1 MNDEFAREV
10 LLRLKGKISEE
21 YLKEVYDTIL
31 YVSANYEISKS
42 CTDIVEY
49 EYEIP
54 ECFTVFMVSK
64 RMDGRMSD
72 KSSRQYYYTI
82 TDMLNTIR
90 LPVEEIKI
98 NHIRRYIAY
107 ISKNKTTGE
116 QISRS
121 TLNQRKSI
129 IRSFF
134 QWLFQEGYIDED
146 PSIRIHP
153 ERCSR
158 EPEDVFTDFQV
169 ETMRKAVET
178 KRDLAILDLL
188 LSSGM
193 RISELLS
200 INISDVNF
208 DNRSIVVLGKGCK
221 YRTVYFDAR
230 ALSSIIDYLS
240 CRDDTNTALF
250 VSLRAP
256 HNRLSCS
263 ACRSMMSKL
272 SEATGISGIH
282 PHRFRH
288 TMATTAVSKG
298 CDIYTVQKL
307 LGHSRIE
314 TTSIYAHVS
323 DDDIRMK
330 HKLYIG

>member
-10 LLRLKGKISEE
+10 LLNLTGKIDAE
-21 YLKEVYDTIL
+21 YLKEIYDTII
-31 YVSANYEISKS
+31 YVSANYEIQKL
-42 CTDIVEY
+42 CTDVVEY
-49 EYEIP
+49 EYSLP
-54 ECFTVFMVSK
+54 ECFTIFMVSK
-64 RMDGRMSD
+64 RMDGKMSD
-72 KSSRQYYYTI
+72 ESSKQYYNAI
-82 TDMLNTIR
+82 SDMLNTIK
-90 LPVEEIKI
+90 LPVEEIKV
-98 NHIRRYIAY
+98 NHLRKYIAF
-107 ISKNKTTGE
+107 ISKNKITGN

-134 QWLFQEGYIDED
+134 QWLFQEGYISED
-146 PSIRIHP
+146 PSVRIHP

-200 INISDVNF
+200 IDINDINF
-208 DNRSIVVLGKGCK
+208 ENRSINVLGKGGK

-230 ALSSIIDYLS
+230 ALSSIIDYLDS
-240 CRDDTNTALF
+240 RSDTNTALF

-256 HNRLSCS
+256 HDRLSCS
-263 ACRSMMSKL
+263 ACRSMMNKL
-272 SEATGISGIH
+272 SEVTGIDGIH

-288 TMATTAVSKG
+288 TMATVAVSKG

-307 LGHSRIE
+307 LGHSKLE
-314 TTSIYAHVS
+314 TTSIYAHMS
-323 DDDIRMK
+323 DEDIRQK